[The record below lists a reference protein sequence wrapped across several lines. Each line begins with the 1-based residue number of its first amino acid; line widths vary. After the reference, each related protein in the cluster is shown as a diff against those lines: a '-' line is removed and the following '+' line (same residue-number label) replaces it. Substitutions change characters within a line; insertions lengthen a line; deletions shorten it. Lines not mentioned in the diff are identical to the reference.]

1 VTKRKKGWSSAA
13 DPAGGA
19 YSMLPDLLAGFK
31 GLREGRKDRRGGQ
44 ESGMGRIGKGRE
56 EEERGASK

>member
-1 VTKRKKGWSSAA
+1 
-13 DPAGGA
+13 
-19 YSMLPDLLAGFK
+19 MLPDLLAGFK